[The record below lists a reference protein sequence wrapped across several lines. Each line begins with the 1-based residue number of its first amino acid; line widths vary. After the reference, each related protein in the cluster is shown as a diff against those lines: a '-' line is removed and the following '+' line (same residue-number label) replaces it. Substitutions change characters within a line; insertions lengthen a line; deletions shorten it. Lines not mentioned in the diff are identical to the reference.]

1 MSVVVIDAPE
11 GDLIT
16 LDEAKAHLRVDFD
29 DDNEFIEGL
38 IAAAVAHIDG
48 PAGWLGR
55 ALLTQTLEW
64 RGDEFG
70 TCDIFLP
77 FPPVAEVVSIKYD
90 DDDGVEQTVDD
101 AVYRLVGQPSAP
113 RIALAYNETWPTVR
127 WQSEAVR
134 IVYTAGYGTAIDVPK
149 PIKQALLLLIGHWY
163 ANREAVNVGTTVI
176 ELPIAVRALL
186 FPYQILA

>member
-1 MSVVVIDAPE
+1 MSVVVIDAPV
-11 GDLIT
+11 GDLII

-29 DDNEFIEGL
+29 DDDGYIEGL

-70 TCDIFLP
+70 TCDIPLP
-77 FPPVAEVVSIKYD
+77 FPPISEVVSIKYD
-90 DDDGVEQTVDD
+90 DDGGAEQTVDD
-101 AVYRLVGQPSAP
+101 TVYRLVGQPSAP

-134 IVYTAGYGTAIDVPK
+134 IQYLAGYGEAADVPK
-149 PIKQALLLLIGHWY
+149 PIKQALLLLVGHWY
-163 ANREAVNVGTTVI
+163 ANREAVNVGTTVT
-176 ELPIAVRALL
+176 ELPMAVKSLL
-186 FPYQILA
+186 FPFQSLA

>member
-29 DDNEFIEGL
+29 DDDDYIQSL
-38 IAAAVAHIDG
+38 IDAAVAHVDG

-55 ALLTQTLEW
+55 ALLTQTLEL
-64 RGDEFG
+64 RCDEFG
-70 TCDIFLP
+70 TCDIPLP
-77 FPPVAEVVSIKYD
+77 FPPISEVVSIKYD
-90 DDDGVEQTVDD
+90 DDDGAEQTVDD
-101 AVYRLVGQPSAP
+101 TVYRLVGQPSAP
-113 RIALAYNETWPTVR
+113 RIALAYNEAWPTVR

-134 IVYTAGYGTAIDVPK
+134 IQYLAGYGEAADVPK
-149 PIKQALLLLIGHWY
+149 PIKQAVLLLIGHWY
-163 ANREAVNVGTTVI
+163 ANREAVNVGTTVT
-176 ELPIAVRALL
+176 ELPMAVKSLL